1 MKRAVVVDDS
11 AIWGTQ
17 LREWLEAD
25 GDLEVIGVAADGESA
40 INLISRL
47 RPDVATID
55 LRLPG
60 MSGLEVVTQLMKR
73 APLPLLVLTGD
84 PTGDDPELAFEAIRR
99 GALDLLL
106 KPSMDDEEAIR
117 ALRAHVRWLAGV
129 PVVRHLERGEL
140 GHRPGSEPAIRV
152 PEFLRP
158 SADASR
164 PYEIRPHDARP
175 NDVRPNDVRPNDVRP
190 APTPPPARARTNR
203 VADDLPLVG
212 IAASAGGPSALATVL
227 GSLPADLPACLA
239 IVQHLPKGFAP
250 SFVSFL
256 QARCALAVRLA
267 EPGLVPRA
275 GMIALAPDGH
285 HLELIDGRFALT
297 NSPPVE
303 GHRPAGTVLLRS
315 LAHYGNQAIGVV
327 LSGIGRD
334 GADGLRAMRDRH
346 AITFAQ
352 DETSSVVYGM
362 PRAAVE
368 EGAAQQVL
376 PVAELGDAIT
386 SAVACVR
393 RWRKP

>member
-1 MKRAVVVDDS
+1 VKRAVVVDDS

-25 GDLEVIGVAADGESA
+25 GDVEVVGVAADGESA
-40 INLISRL
+40 IDLITRL

-60 MSGLEVVTQLMKR
+60 MSGLEVVTLLMAR

-106 KPSMDDEEAIR
+106 KPSMDDEDAIR

-129 PVVRHLERGEL
+129 PVVRHLDRGEA

-164 PYEIRPHDARP
+164 PIERIIERIDG
-175 NDVRPNDVRPNDVRP
+175 RP
-190 APTPPPARARTNR
+190 APVPSPAPRARARD
-203 VADDLPLVG
+203 AASEPALVG

-227 GSLPADLPACLA
+227 GSLPADLPACVA

-275 GMIALAPDGH
+275 GAIVLAPDGH

-297 NSPPVE
+297 SGPPVE
-303 GHRPAGTVLLRS
+303 GHRPSGTVLLRS
-315 LAHYGNQAIGVV
+315 LAQYGSSAIGVV

-334 GADGLRAMRDRH
+334 GADGLRAMRERQ

-376 PVAELGDAIT
+376 PVAELGDAIAA
-386 SAVACVR
+386 AVLCVR

>member
-25 GDLEVIGVAADGESA
+25 GDVEVVGVAADGESA
-40 INLISRL
+40 IDLITRL

-60 MSGLEVVTQLMKR
+60 MSGLEVVTLLMAR

-129 PVVRHLERGEL
+129 PVVRHLDRGEP
-140 GHRPGSEPAIRV
+140 GPRPGSEPATRV

-164 PYEIRPHDARP
+164 PYEIRP
-175 NDVRPNDVRPNDVRP
+175 NEVRPNEVRPNEVRP
-190 APTPPPARARTNR
+190 APAPAPAPPPTTRARAGRAT
-203 VADDLPLVG
+203 DDPALVG

-227 GSLPADLPACLA
+227 GSLPADLPACVT

-256 QARCALAVRLA
+256 QARCALTVRLA
-267 EPGLVPRA
+267 EAGLLPRA
-275 GMIALAPDGH
+275 GTVVLAPDGH

-297 NSPPVE
+297 GGPPVE
-303 GHRPAGTVLLRS
+303 GHRPSGTVLLRS
-315 LAHYGNQAIGVV
+315 LAHCGSSAIGVV

-334 GADGLRAMRDRH
+334 GADGLRAMRERH

-368 EGAAQQVL
+368 EGAARQVL
-376 PVAELGDAIT
+376 PVAELGDAIAA
-386 SAVACVR
+386 AVACVR